1 MKIYCVTDKE
11 ISFIRS
17 NNYVLAAVGKYIFN
31 SNYIRCDSGDNI
43 FYKEQYYSELTFHYW
58 FWKNK

>member
-11 ISFIRS
+11 LGFIRYK
-17 NNYVLAAVGKYIFN
+17 NYVLAAVGKNIFN

-43 FYKEQYYSELTFHYW
+43 FYKEQYM
-58 FWKNK
+58 N